1 MRNLVILGAGGFAR
15 EASLLVEEINK
26 SNQSREKWKL
36 LGFIDEDQKKWGLE
50 LRGYPVLGGWPALEK
65 LPKNTEVI
73 CVIGKPEDKK
83 KMVQM
88 AEKQGWKFASL
99 IHPGVSIAADVKVG
113 RGVLVNKGCLLT
125 TNIIIGDHVSI
136 NPGCGIGHDVSI
148 GDFTTLM
155 WRVNISG
162 AVQIGDGCLV
172 GTGAT
177 ILQEKNIGNRCVVGA
192 GAVVTRDIFEG
203 CTVTGIPAAV
213 IRAEDNEEKFAKDKP
228 VQ

>member
-15 EASLLVEEINK
+15 EASLLVEEINN
-26 SNQSREKWKL
+26 SEQSCEKWKL
-36 LGFIDEDQKKWGLE
+36 LGFIDEDQKKWGLQ
-50 LRGYPVLGGWPALEK
+50 LRGYPVLGGWPALEN
-65 LPKNTEVI
+65 LPETTEVI
-73 CVIGKPEDKK
+73 CVIGNPGDKK
-83 KMVQM
+83 KMVQI
-88 AEKQGWKFASL
+88 AAQKGWEFASL
-99 IHPGVSIAADVKVG
+99 IHPAVALAADVKVG
-113 RGVLVNKGCLLT
+113 SGVLVNKGCLLT

-162 AVQIGDGCLV
+162 AVQIGEGCLV

-177 ILQEKNIGNRCVVGA
+177 ILQEKEIGNRCIVGA
-192 GAVVTRDIFEG
+192 GAVVTRDFLEG

-213 IRAEDNEEKFAKDKP
+213 VRAEDNEDEFDKDKP